1 MGTLCEGLAV
11 SSGPA
16 GQRDTHGDCAATS
29 GFPQSSSEQG
39 EGGHTSLQSHL
50 WFAADGTWSRQGEA
64 GHPMKQPVRPHQPM
78 A

>member
-1 MGTLCEGLAV
+1 MGTLSEGLAV

-29 GFPQSSSEQG
+29 GFLQSSSEKG
-39 EGGHTSLQSHL
+39 EGGAHQPSEPSVLG
-50 WFAADGTWSRQGEA
+50 GTWSRQGT
-64 GHPMKQPVRPHQPM
+64 KQPVRPHQPM